1 MEDNKEL
8 VIDVTENVEEQ
19 ATEELVDGAKA
30 QETTEEVVNAVDEAT
45 ADTKTV
51 EEKLYSESELN
62 QKLNELLA
70 EKIGKKTAII
80 KRQLRR
86 EYDEKYGELEN
97 VLKAGTG
104 ESDLEA
110 ITNTFADFYTK
121 KGIPIPKY
129 AYENEYDI
137 QAGAEKYANE
147 LIGSD
152 SFDEIVSETDRL
164 ADKGLDNMSPREKI
178 VFKKLAEYRQSKER
192 ENELASIGAMK
203 LANDKEFN
211 DFASQFNS
219 DVPIKTVY
227 EMFNKTRPQPKVEQ
241 IGSMKSTVPNTTKDY
256 YTPDEVD
263 RLTPEQLRD
272 PKVMEAVDNS
282 MKIWYEK
289 GIH

>member
-8 VIDVTENVEEQ
+8 VTDVTENVEEQ
-19 ATEELVDGAKA
+19 ATEELVDGAKT
-30 QETTEEVVNAVDEAT
+30 QGTTEEVVNAVDEAT
-45 ADTKTV
+45 ADTKPV

-62 QKLNELLA
+62 QKLDELLA
-70 EKIGKKTAII
+70 DKIGKKTAII

-104 ESDLEA
+104 ESDLKA
-110 ITNTFADFYTK
+110 ITDTFTDFYTK
-121 KGIPIPKY
+121 KGINIPQRANY
-129 AYENEYDI
+129 NESDLKILANAEADDI
-137 QAGAEKYANE
+137 IN
-147 LIGSD
+147 S
-152 SFDEIVSETDRL
+152 SFDEVVEETDRL

-203 LANDKEFN
+203 VANDKDFN
-211 DFASQFNS
+211 DFAKQFTS
-219 DVPIKTVY
+219 DVPMKTVY
-227 EMFNKTRPQPKVEQ
+227 EMYTKTRPQPKVEQ

>member
-8 VIDVTENVEEQ
+8 VTDVTENVEEQ
-19 ATEELVDGAKA
+19 ATEELVDGAKT

-45 ADTKTV
+45 ADTEPV

-62 QKLNELLA
+62 QKLDELLA
-70 EKIGKKTAII
+70 DKIGKKTAII

-97 VLKAGTG
+97 VLRAGTG
-104 ESDLEA
+104 ESDIKA
-110 ITNTFADFYTK
+110 ITDTFTDFYTK
-121 KGIPIPKY
+121 KGINIPQRANY
-129 AYENEYDI
+129 NESDLKILANAEADDI
-137 QAGAEKYANE
+137 INSSFNE
-147 LIGSD
+147 VV
-152 SFDEIVSETDRL
+152 EETDRL

-203 LANDKEFN
+203 VANDKEFN
-211 DFASQFNS
+211 DFAKQFNS
-219 DVPIKTVY
+219 DVPMKTVY
-227 EMFNKTRPQPKVEQ
+227 EMYTKTRPQPKVEQ

>member
-8 VIDVTENVEEQ
+8 VTDVTENVEQ
-19 ATEELVDGAKA
+19 ATEELVDGAKT

-45 ADTKTV
+45 ADTKPV

-62 QKLNELLA
+62 QKLDELLA
-70 EKIGKKTAII
+70 DKIGKKTAII

-104 ESDLEA
+104 ESDIKT
-110 ITNTFADFYTK
+110 ITDTFTDFYTK
-121 KGIPIPKY
+121 KGINIPQRANY
-129 AYENEYDI
+129 NESDLKILANAEADDI
-137 QAGAEKYANE
+137 INSSFNE
-147 LIGSD
+147 VV
-152 SFDEIVSETDRL
+152 EETDRL

-178 VFKKLAEYRQSKER
+178 VFKKLAEYRRSKER

-203 LANDKEFN
+203 VTNDKEFN

-219 DVPIKTVY
+219 NVPIKTVY
-227 EMFNKTRPQPKVEQ
+227 EMYTKTRPQPKVEQ
-241 IGSMKSTVPNTTKDY
+241 IGSMKSTVPNKTKDY

-272 PKVMEAVDNS
+272 PKIMDAVDNS

>member
-8 VIDVTENVEEQ
+8 VTDVTENVEEQ

-30 QETTEEVVNAVDEAT
+30 QETTEEVVNAVDKAT
-45 ADTKTV
+45 ADTKPV

-62 QKLNELLA
+62 QKLDELLA
-70 EKIGKKTAII
+70 DKIGKKTAII

-104 ESDLEA
+104 ESDIKA
-110 ITNTFADFYTK
+110 ITDTFTDFYTK
-121 KGIPIPKY
+121 KGINIPQRANY
-129 AYENEYDI
+129 NESDLKILANAEADDI
-137 QAGAEKYANE
+137 INSSFNE
-147 LIGSD
+147 VV
-152 SFDEIVSETDRL
+152 EETDRL

-178 VFKKLAEYRQSKER
+178 VFRKLAEYRQSKER

-203 LANDKEFN
+203 VANDKEFN

-219 DVPIKTVY
+219 NVPIKTVY
-227 EMFNKTRPQPKVEQ
+227 EMYTKTRPQPKVEQ
-241 IGSMKSTVPNTTKDY
+241 IGSMKSTVPNKTKDY

-272 PKVMEAVDNS
+272 PKIMDAVDNS

>member
-8 VIDVTENVEEQ
+8 VTDVTENVEEQ

-30 QETTEEVVNAVDEAT
+30 QETTEEVVNAVEEAT
-45 ADTKTV
+45 ADTKPV

-62 QKLNELLA
+62 QKLDELLA
-70 EKIGKKTAII
+70 DKIGKKTAII

-104 ESDLEA
+104 ESDIKA
-110 ITNTFADFYTK
+110 ITDTFTDFYTK
-121 KGIPIPKY
+121 KGINIPQRANY
-129 AYENEYDI
+129 NESDLKILANAEADDI
-137 QAGAEKYANE
+137 INSSFNE
-147 LIGSD
+147 VV
-152 SFDEIVSETDRL
+152 EETDRL

-178 VFKKLAEYRQSKER
+178 VFRKLAEYRQSKER

-203 LANDKEFN
+203 VASDKEFN

-219 DVPIKTVY
+219 NVPIKTVY
-227 EMFNKTRPQPKVEQ
+227 EMYTKTRPQPKVEQ

-272 PKVMEAVDNS
+272 PKIMDAVDNS

>member
-8 VIDVTENVEEQ
+8 VTDVTENVEEQ

-30 QETTEEVVNAVDEAT
+30 QDTTEEVVNAVDEAT

-70 EKIGKKTAII
+70 DKIGKKTAII

-97 VLKAGTG
+97 VLRAGTG
-104 ESDLEA
+104 ESDIKA
-110 ITNTFADFYTK
+110 ITDTFTDFYTK
-121 KGIPIPKY
+121 KGINIPQRANY
-129 AYENEYDI
+129 NESDLKILANAEADDI
-137 QAGAEKYANE
+137 INSSFNE
-147 LIGSD
+147 VV
-152 SFDEIVSETDRL
+152 EETDRL

-203 LANDKEFN
+203 VANDKEFN
-211 DFASQFNS
+211 DFAKQFTS
-219 DVPIKTVY
+219 DVPMKTVY
-227 EMFNKTRPQPKVEQ
+227 EMYTKTRPQPKVEQ

>member
-8 VIDVTENVEEQ
+8 VTDVTENVEEQ

-70 EKIGKKTAII
+70 DKIGKKTAII

-97 VLKAGTG
+97 VLRAGTG
-104 ESDLEA
+104 ESDIKA
-110 ITNTFADFYTK
+110 ITDTFTDFYTK
-121 KGIPIPKY
+121 KGINIPQRANY
-129 AYENEYDI
+129 NESDLKILANAEADDI
-137 QAGAEKYANE
+137 INSSFNE
-147 LIGSD
+147 VV
-152 SFDEIVSETDRL
+152 EETERL

-203 LANDKEFN
+203 VANDKEFN
-211 DFASQFNS
+211 DFAKQFTSN
-219 DVPIKTVY
+219 VPMKTVY
-227 EMFNKTRPQPKVEQ
+227 EMYTKTRPQPKVEQ

-263 RLTPEQLRD
+263 RLTPEQLRN

>member
-8 VIDVTENVEEQ
+8 VTDVTENVEQ
-19 ATEELVDGAKA
+19 ATEELVDGAKT
-30 QETTEEVVNAVDEAT
+30 QETTEEVVNAVDETT
-45 ADTKTV
+45 ADTKPV
-51 EEKLYSESELN
+51 EEKLYSVSELN
-62 QKLNELLA
+62 QKLDELLA
-70 EKIGKKTAII
+70 DKIGKKTAII

-104 ESDLEA
+104 ESDIKT
-110 ITNTFADFYTK
+110 ITDTFTDFYTK
-121 KGIPIPKY
+121 KGINIPQRANY
-129 AYENEYDI
+129 NESDLKILANAEADDI
-137 QAGAEKYANE
+137 INSSFNE
-147 LIGSD
+147 VV
-152 SFDEIVSETDRL
+152 EETDRL

-178 VFKKLAEYRQSKER
+178 VFKKLAEYRKSKER

-203 LANDKEFN
+203 VTNDKEFN

-219 DVPIKTVY
+219 NVPIKTVY
-227 EMFNKTRPQPKVEQ
+227 EMYTKTRPQPKVEQ
-241 IGSMKSTVPNTTKDY
+241 IGSMKSTVPNKTKDY

-272 PKVMEAVDNS
+272 PKIMDAVDNS

>member
-8 VIDVTENVEEQ
+8 VTEVTENVEQ
-19 ATEELVDGAKA
+19 ATEELVDGAKT

-45 ADTKTV
+45 ADTKPV

-62 QKLNELLA
+62 QKLDELLA
-70 EKIGKKTAII
+70 DKIGKKTAII

-104 ESDLEA
+104 ESDIKT
-110 ITNTFADFYTK
+110 ITDTFTDFYTK
-121 KGIPIPKY
+121 KGINIPQRANY
-129 AYENEYDI
+129 NESDLKILANAEADDI
-137 QAGAEKYANE
+137 INSSFNE
-147 LIGSD
+147 VV
-152 SFDEIVSETDRL
+152 EETDRL

-178 VFKKLAEYRQSKER
+178 VFKKLAEYRKSKER

-203 LANDKEFN
+203 VTNDKEFN

-219 DVPIKTVY
+219 NVPIKTVY
-227 EMFNKTRPQPKVEQ
+227 EMYTKTRPQPKVEQ
-241 IGSMKSTVPNTTKDY
+241 IGSMKSTVPNKTKDY

-272 PKVMEAVDNS
+272 PKIMDAVDNS

>member
-8 VIDVTENVEEQ
+8 VTDVTENVEEQ

-30 QETTEEVVNAVDEAT
+30 QDTTEEVVNAVDEAT

-70 EKIGKKTAII
+70 DKIGKKTAII

-97 VLKAGTG
+97 VLRAGTG
-104 ESDLEA
+104 ESDIKA
-110 ITNTFADFYTK
+110 ITDTFTDFYTK
-121 KGIPIPKY
+121 KGINIPQRANY
-129 AYENEYDI
+129 NESDLKILANAEADDI
-137 QAGAEKYANE
+137 INSSFNE
-147 LIGSD
+147 VV
-152 SFDEIVSETDRL
+152 EETDRL

-203 LANDKEFN
+203 VANDKEFN
-211 DFASQFNS
+211 DFAKQFTS
-219 DVPIKTVY
+219 DVPMKTVY
-227 EMFNKTRPQPKVEQ
+227 EMYTKTRPQPKVEQ

-263 RLTPEQLRD
+263 RLTPEQLRN

>member
-8 VIDVTENVEEQ
+8 VTDVTENVEGQ

-45 ADTKTV
+45 ADTKPV

-62 QKLNELLA
+62 QKLDELLA
-70 EKIGKKTAII
+70 DKIGKKTAII

-104 ESDLEA
+104 ESDIKA
-110 ITNTFADFYTK
+110 ITDTFTDFYTK
-121 KGIPIPKY
+121 KGINIPQRANY
-129 AYENEYDI
+129 NESDLKILANAEADDI
-137 QAGAEKYANE
+137 INSSFNE
-147 LIGSD
+147 VV
-152 SFDEIVSETDRL
+152 EETDRL

-178 VFKKLAEYRQSKER
+178 VFRKLAEYRQSKER

-203 LANDKEFN
+203 VASDKEFN

-219 DVPIKTVY
+219 NVPIKTVY
-227 EMFNKTRPQPKVEQ
+227 EMYTKTRPQPKVEQ
-241 IGSMKSTVPNTTKDY
+241 IGSMKSTVPNKTKDY

-272 PKVMEAVDNS
+272 PKIMDAVDNS

>member
-8 VIDVTENVEEQ
+8 VLEDTENVEEQ

-45 ADTKTV
+45 ADAEPV
-51 EEKLYSESELN
+51 EEKLYSESDLN
-62 QKLNELLA
+62 KKVDELLA
-70 EKIGKKTAII
+70 DKIGKKTNII
-80 KRQLRR
+80 RRQIRR
-86 EYDEKYGELEN
+86 EFEDKYGKLEN

-104 ESDLEA
+104 EEDLDQ
-110 ITNTFADFYTK
+110 ITNTFTDFYTS
-121 KGIPIPKY
+121 KGIQIPQRANYSDSDLKIL
-129 AYENEYDI
+129 AN
-137 QAGAEKYANE
+137 AEADE
-147 LIGSD
+147 IIDS
-152 SFDEIVSETDRL
+152 SFDEVVSEVDRL
-164 ADKGLDNMSPREKI
+164 ADKGLDNMTSREKI
-178 VFKKLAEYRQSKER
+178 VFQKLASYRQEKER

-203 LANDKEFN
+203 VANDKEFN

-219 DVPIKTVY
+219 NVPIKTVY
-227 EMFNKTRPQPKVEQ
+227 EMWTKTRPKPKVEQ

-263 RLTPEQLRD
+263 RLTKEQLRD

>member
-8 VIDVTENVEEQ
+8 VTDVTENVEEQ

-70 EKIGKKTAII
+70 DKIGKKTAII

-97 VLKAGTG
+97 VLRAGTG
-104 ESDLEA
+104 ESDIKA
-110 ITNTFADFYTK
+110 ITDTFTDFYTK
-121 KGIPIPKY
+121 KGINIPQRANY
-129 AYENEYDI
+129 NESDLKILANAEADDI
-137 QAGAEKYANE
+137 INSSFNE
-147 LIGSD
+147 VV
-152 SFDEIVSETDRL
+152 EETDRL

-203 LANDKEFN
+203 VANDKEFN
-211 DFASQFNS
+211 DFAKQFTSN
-219 DVPIKTVY
+219 VPMKTVY
-227 EMFNKTRPQPKVEQ
+227 EMYTKTRPQPKVEQ

-263 RLTPEQLRD
+263 RLTPEQLRN

>member
-8 VIDVTENVEEQ
+8 VLEDTENVEQ
-19 ATEELVDGAKA
+19 ATEELVDGVKAK
-30 QETTEEVVNAVDEAT
+30 ETTDEVVNAVDEAT
-45 ADTKTV
+45 ADTKPV

-62 QKLNELLA
+62 QKLDELLA
-70 EKIGKKTAII
+70 DKIGKKTAII

-110 ITNTFADFYTK
+110 ITNTFTDFYTK
-121 KGIPIPKY
+121 KGINIPQRANY
-129 AYENEYDI
+129 NESDLKILANAEADDI
-137 QAGAEKYANE
+137 IN
-147 LIGSD
+147 S
-152 SFDEIVSETDRL
+152 SFDEVVGEVDRL

-219 DVPIKTVY
+219 NVPIKTVY

-241 IGSMKSTVPNTTKDY
+241 MGSMKSTVPNTTKDY

-272 PKVMEAVDNS
+272 PKIMDAVDNS

>member
-8 VIDVTENVEEQ
+8 VTDVTENVEEQ
-19 ATEELVDGAKA
+19 ATEELVDGAKT

-62 QKLNELLA
+62 QKLDELLA
-70 EKIGKKTAII
+70 DKIGKKTAII

-104 ESDLEA
+104 ESDLKA
-110 ITNTFADFYTK
+110 ITDTFTDFYTK
-121 KGIPIPKY
+121 KGINIPQRANY
-129 AYENEYDI
+129 NENDLKILANAEADDI
-137 QAGAEKYANE
+137 INSSFNE
-147 LIGSD
+147 VV
-152 SFDEIVSETDRL
+152 EETDRL

-203 LANDKEFN
+203 VANDKEFN

-219 DVPIKTVY
+219 NVPIKTVY
-227 EMFNKTRPQPKVEQ
+227 EMYTKTRPQPKVEQ
-241 IGSMKSTVPNTTKDY
+241 IGSMKSTVPNKTKDY

-272 PKVMEAVDNS
+272 PKIMDAVDKS

>member
-8 VIDVTENVEEQ
+8 VLEDTENVEQ

-45 ADTKTV
+45 ADTKPV

-62 QKLNELLA
+62 QKLDELLA

-110 ITNTFADFYTK
+110 ITNTFTDFYTK
-121 KGIPIPKY
+121 KGINIPQRANY
-129 AYENEYDI
+129 NESDLKILANAEADDI
-137 QAGAEKYANE
+137 INSG
-147 LIGSD
+147 
-152 SFDEIVSETDRL
+152 FDEVVEEVDRL

-178 VFKKLAEYRQSKER
+178 VFQKLATYRQKKER

-203 LANDKEFN
+203 IANDKEFN

-227 EMFNKTRPQPKVEQ
+227 EMYTKTRPQPKVEQ

-272 PKVMEAVDNS
+272 PKIMDAVDNS

>member
-8 VIDVTENVEEQ
+8 VTDVTENVEQ
-19 ATEELVDGAKA
+19 ATEELVDGAKT

-45 ADTKTV
+45 ADTKPV

-62 QKLNELLA
+62 QKLDELLA
-70 EKIGKKTAII
+70 DKIGKKTAII

-104 ESDLEA
+104 ESDIKT
-110 ITNTFADFYTK
+110 ITDTFTDFYTK
-121 KGIPIPKY
+121 KGINIPQRANY
-129 AYENEYDI
+129 NESDLKILANAEADDI
-137 QAGAEKYANE
+137 INSSFNE
-147 LIGSD
+147 VV
-152 SFDEIVSETDRL
+152 EETDRL

-178 VFKKLAEYRQSKER
+178 VFKKLAEYRKSKER

-203 LANDKEFN
+203 VTNDKEFN

-219 DVPIKTVY
+219 NVPIKTVY
-227 EMFNKTRPQPKVEQ
+227 EMYTKTRPQPKVEQ
-241 IGSMKSTVPNTTKDY
+241 IGSMKSTVPNKTKDY

-272 PKVMEAVDNS
+272 PKIMDAVDNS